1 MLIQSDFHR
10 WLPVRAA
17 RRETQM
23 RQPGRLHRRG
33 LFTSVGAPTVAH
45 ASTKRLGVSVR
56 TLINLSPRRSAR
68 PAPPR
73 RATISEIPD
82 RISRDRSI
90 PACRARAP
98 GAILIYA
105 GPMLSVGRSVERDGV
120 TAERFGPSRWFASSI
135 NPPFVSRRRREM
147 ALGQITSRL
156 TFLGAARGA
165 SAVCLSAD

>member
-90 PACRARAP
+90 PACRARARRHLDLCRSD
-98 GAILIYA
+98 AIC
-105 GPMLSVGRSVERDGV
+105 RSVERDGV
-120 TAERFGPSRWFASSI
+120 TAERFGPSRRFASSI
-135 NPPFVSRRRREM
+135 NPPFVSRRRRRREM

>member
-1 MLIQSDFHR
+1 MACELTHFYRDLEEIDVMLIQSDFHR

-105 GPMLSVGRSVERDGV
+105 GPMLSVGRSSG
-120 TAERFGPSRWFASSI
+120 TG
-135 NPPFVSRRRREM
+135 SRRNGSVRPGGSPARLIRRLFRGGGG
-147 ALGQITSRL
+147 ARWRSGRL
-156 TFLGAARGA
+156 RHG
-165 SAVCLSAD
+165 